1 MKKHYND
8 KKTGISYTLHGDY
21 YLPNLALPAE
31 ENTSVGVWGLRH
43 KEYLK
48 YYKRRVFD
56 ELFFSGKMNAYL
68 VQVDCNAQE
77 MFDLLVRQFAEQE
90 GVTEKLKAEDQWLW
104 IQKMG
109 NIRNRAMEI
118 VNNEVIYV

>member
-1 MKKHYND
+1 MEKHITD
-8 KKTGISYTLHGDY
+8 AKTGISYTLHGDH
-21 YLPNLALPAE
+21 YLPDLTLPAE
-31 ENTSVGVWGLRH
+31 EKTSIGIWGLRH

-48 YYKRRVFD
+48 NHRRRVFD
-56 ELFFSGKMNAYL
+56 ELFFNGKMNAYL
-68 VQVDCNAQE
+68 AQVDQNAQD

-90 GVTEKLKAEDQWLW
+90 GVTEKLKAEDQWIW

-109 NIRNRAMEI
+109 NIRNRAKEI

>member
-1 MKKHYND
+1 MKKHYTD
-8 KKTGISYTLHGDY
+8 EKTGISYTLHGDY
-21 YLPNLALPAE
+21 DLPDLALPAE
-31 ENTSVGVWGLRH
+31 EEISVGVWGLRH
-43 KEYLK
+43 KEYLRNH
-48 YYKRRVFD
+48 KRRVFD

-68 VQVDCNAQE
+68 AQIDQNAQD

-90 GVTEKLKAEDQWLW
+90 GVTEKLKEEDQWFW

-118 VNNEVIYV
+118 VDHEVIHV